1 MSTPGGR
8 TFDTAAPTFRR
19 LVRLARKECRESLR
33 DRRTLATLLLMPLI
47 VYPLLGMVVQ
57 RFAISGVSTAAP
69 EANVVIDNRLSL
81 DDARVMLAG
90 LDDAEKTTEPAT
102 AAGEQS
108 SGTSAMPAVPGL
120 ELPLLNPGP
129 GRVSPQLR
137 VDLGATYPVELIER
151 GLREGVV
158 DVGVVLRARAVDV
171 PQDRTNTVE
180 VLYRVGDPI
189 SEAAAEDVAFRLRE
203 NRDAAIRGLLNRVQ
217 IGGDALVM
225 VRQKGLQTA
234 RRSESPLA
242 AFVPLMLVL
251 MTMTGA
257 VYPAIDLTAGERERG
272 TLELLMAAPVSRRQ
286 LLTGKFCAV
295 FLVAVLT
302 AVINLTAM
310 MVTLAATGFDRV
322 LLPQGIGVQMLL
334 QVLLLLVVFA
344 SFFSS
349 VLLSITSFARSF
361 REAQAWLIP
370 LMLVSL
376 APGILSLMP
385 GIRLTAA
392 LSLVP
397 LVNIVLLGRE
407 LFQGIAPTGLF
418 LLTLLA
424 TAGYSA
430 AALRL
435 AAGIFGSD
443 AVLFA
448 ADRRE
453 QQRSAS
459 QLLDFV
465 PQRILLG
472 TLLALLPLFA
482 VLAGLRGRLVAPE
495 NTSGQLLLSAAVLA
509 GVFVLLPL
517 VAMRLG
523 RVRLTA
529 GFQLTG
535 FHPVAIPAAVLL
547 GCSAWVA
554 VYELL
559 VLAGS
564 SGALQK
570 IMDNPALRQMVDRL
584 TSNTSLPL
592 QLLCLAAAPAIC
604 EELFFR
610 GFLWKGLENLLPG
623 KIRPL
628 LISTAVFAAAH
639 VVTDASLTVERLP
652 GTFLLGLLLG
662 LMRMQTGSVI
672 PGMLL
677 HFCNNGVLLSL
688 ERLAPVMRTLGIALD
703 VSHQQHL
710 PGRLLL
716 LAALLGVLG
725 LALSAVVAAR
735 RRRSSLN

>member
-1 MSTPGGR
+1 
-8 TFDTAAPTFRR
+8 
-19 LVRLARKECRESLR
+19 
-33 DRRTLATLLLMPLI
+33 
-47 VYPLLGMVVQ
+47 
-57 RFAISGVSTAAP
+57 
-69 EANVVIDNRLSL
+69 
-81 DDARVMLAG
+81 
-90 LDDAEKTTEPAT
+90 
-102 AAGEQS
+102 
-108 SGTSAMPAVPGL
+108 
-120 ELPLLNPGP
+120 
-129 GRVSPQLR
+129 
-137 VDLGATYPVELIER
+137 
-151 GLREGVV
+151 
-158 DVGVVLRARAVDV
+158 
-171 PQDRTNTVE
+171 
-180 VLYRVGDPI
+180 
-189 SEAAAEDVAFRLRE
+189 
-203 NRDAAIRGLLNRVQ
+203 
-217 IGGDALVM
+217 
-225 VRQKGLQTA
+225 
-234 RRSESPLA
+234 
-242 AFVPLMLVL
+242 
-251 MTMTGA
+251 
-257 VYPAIDLTAGERERG
+257 
-272 TLELLMAAPVSRRQ
+272 
-286 LLTGKFCAV
+286 
-295 FLVAVLT
+295 
-302 AVINLTAM
+302 
-310 MVTLAATGFDRV
+310 
-322 LLPQGIGVQMLL
+322 
-334 QVLLLLVVFA
+334 
-344 SFFSS
+344 
-349 VLLSITSFARSF
+349 
-361 REAQAWLIP
+361 
-370 LMLVSL
+370 
-376 APGILSLMP
+376 
-385 GIRLTAA
+385 
-392 LSLVP
+392 
-397 LVNIVLLGRE
+397 
-407 LFQGIAPTGLF
+407 
-418 LLTLLA
+418 
-424 TAGYSA
+424 
-430 AALRL
+430 
-435 AAGIFGSD
+435 
-443 AVLFA
+443 
-448 ADRRE
+448 
-453 QQRSAS
+453 
-459 QLLDFV
+459 
-465 PQRILLG
+465 
-472 TLLALLPLFA
+472 
-482 VLAGLRGRLVAPE
+482 
-495 NTSGQLLLSAAVLA
+495 VLA